1 MHTQYS
7 IINNSTYRQNV
18 KNGTKLSPQL
28 DAVSSFALVIK
39 AVHPVNGLAL
49 VISSKQKEV
58 GRVLN
63 FVRHQQ
69 ANSFNT
75 LFASIDVVSDKEKLL
90 VIIGVA
96 SNIEESEK
104 VKILAVYVTKYFDR
118 GLQLEQ
124 HILLRENFG
133 GLFDEELD
141 SFLIKFHGLTPLT
154 VFNLRELRYNLIQ
167 RIGFL
172 CIPIRLRER

>member
-75 LFASIDVVSDKEKLL
+75 LFASIDVVTDKEKLL

-96 SNIEESEK
+96 SNID
-104 VKILAVYVTKYFDR
+104 I
-118 GLQLEQ
+118 
-124 HILLRENFG
+124 
-133 GLFDEELD
+133 
-141 SFLIKFHGLTPLT
+141 
-154 VFNLRELRYNLIQ
+154 
-167 RIGFL
+167 
-172 CIPIRLRER
+172 ER